1 MDILVAILD
10 RVTGN
15 HNQTMVQ
22 PNRGRITANHNQTLI
37 VPASR

>member
-1 MDILVAILD
+1 MDFLVAILD
-10 RVTGN
+10 RVTAN

-22 PNRGRITANHNQTLI
+22 PTRGRITANHNQTLI